1 MNNANDNG
9 KQKVVTSLRDLPQAV
24 QPPRDLWAS
33 IESQITAAQKPAVVQ
48 RSTSRNPGNLRWMA
62 AAAVIAALAVGMW
75 IGRSMLPVAGTA
87 NQPPMTARSDDSQG
101 NTGQGNTNQGQ
112 GDLNGGATTFQAAY
126 SADPKFRQTREAL
139 LKTLDAKLNSLP
151 PDSRQKVISSLAT
164 IHQCM
169 QDLEAA
175 LGKDPT
181 NALLQELL
189 LNTYQDEMRVLT
201 TVHEAGTAGEGI

>member
-1 MNNANDNG
+1 MSNANDNG

-48 RSTSRNPGNLRWMA
+48 RSTSRNMANLRWMA

-75 IGRSMLPVAGTA
+75 IGRSMHATGPVE
-87 NQPPMTARSDDSQG
+87 TARVTPADPATPVMTDG
-101 NTGQGNTNQGQ
+101 LMPA
-112 GDLNGGATTFQAAY
+112 GDATAFQAAY
-126 SADPKFRQTREAL
+126 IADPKFRQTREAL
-139 LKTLDAKLNSLP
+139 LKSLGMKLDSLP
-151 PDSRQKVISSLAT
+151 PDSRQKVIASLNT
-164 IHQCM
+164 IHRCM

>member
-33 IESQITAAQKPAVVQ
+33 IESQITAGQKPAVVQ
-48 RSTSRNPGNLRWMA
+48 RSTSRNTANLRWMA
-62 AAAVIAALAVGMW
+62 AAAVFAALAVGMW
-75 IGRSMLPVAGTA
+75 IGSRVLPTVGVPPGETAKVTPTIPITPVRADGLMPAGDATA
-87 NQPPMTARSDDSQG
+87 
-101 NTGQGNTNQGQ
+101 
-112 GDLNGGATTFQAAY
+112 FQAAY
-126 SADPKFRQTREAL
+126 IADPKFRQTREAL

-151 PDSRQKVISSLAT
+151 PDSRQKVIASLNT

-169 QDLEAA
+169 KDLEAA

-201 TVHEAGTAGEGI
+201 TVHETGTAGEGI